1 MKKCTLILLTSA
13 CAALSGCGPSDG
25 ETRNVHGST
34 LITPGDEF
42 LSDSDRLILQ
52 KIRLDIKNDPSLSES
67 DITIRVTGGAVTIHG
82 NLDSSKDKINL
93 ENRIKDF
100 PGVKRVNNHI
110 QVKSEAAIA
119 EEDNLYNPEEQKIEN
134 ERVNDDEDYD
144 DEDEDDLDETSSGD
158 QYFNDSDKTLIDSI
172 RSTIQKDKLLF
183 PVASK
188 IKIIAEEGDITITG
202 SVDSDQQKKLIAEKI
217 KRIKEVKTLDNQLYV
232 RKKATEG

>member
-1 MKKCTLILLTSA
+1 MGFVSKKILKWIRKIEEFSIVGIMDKNNTKPIS
-13 CAALSGCGPSDG
+13 SSPS
-25 ETRNVHGST
+25 
-34 LITPGDEF
+34 
-42 LSDSDRLILQ
+42 SDDRSYDQ
-52 KIRLDIKNDPSLSES
+52 
-67 DITIRVTGGAVTIHG
+67 
-82 NLDSSKDKINL
+82 L
-93 ENRIKDF
+93 ENRIKDL